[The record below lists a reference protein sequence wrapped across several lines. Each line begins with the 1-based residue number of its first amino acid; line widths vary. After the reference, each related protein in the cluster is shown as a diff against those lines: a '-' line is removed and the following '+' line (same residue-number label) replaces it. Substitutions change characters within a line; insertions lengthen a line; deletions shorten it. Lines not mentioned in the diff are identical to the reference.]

1 MPQKKYHVDLT
12 DDERAELEKT
22 LKSGKHN
29 SRKLTR
35 ARILLLADAGK
46 TDAEI
51 VAALRAARPTIERT
65 RQRFVEQG
73 MGCLHEKLRHGARP
87 RLSGKQQ
94 AHLIAVACSEAPA
107 GRARW
112 TLSLLADKAVELG
125 FVDSIARETV
135 RQMLKKQTQA
145 VASETMVYRR
155 GDGRVYC
162 GNGRCF
168 GFVLRR
174 L

>member
-12 DDERAELEKT
+12 AEERAGLEEL

-35 ARILLLADAGK
+35 TRILLLADAGK

-51 VAALRAARPTIERT
+51 VVALSTARPTVERT

-73 MGCLHEKLRHGARP
+73 LGCLNERLRHGARP
-87 RLSGKQQ
+87 RLTDKQQ
-94 AHLIAVACSEAPA
+94 AHLVAVACTEAPD

-112 TLSLLADKAVELG
+112 TLQLLADKAVELK

-135 RQMLKKQTQA
+135 RQMLKKTNSSRGSENNG
-145 VASETMVYRR
+145 ASAQ
-155 GDGRVYC
+155 
-162 GNGRCF
+162 
-168 GFVLRR
+168 
-174 L
+174 

>member
-12 DDERAELEKT
+12 DAERAELEQM
-22 LKSGKHN
+22 LKAGKHN

-35 ARILLLADAGK
+35 ARILLVADMDQ

-51 VAALRAARPTIERT
+51 IAALRVSRPTVERT

-73 MGCLHEKLRHGARP
+73 LGCLDEKLRQGARP
-87 RLSGKQQ
+87 RLTDKQQ
-94 AHLIAVACSEAPA
+94 AHLVAVACTDAPA

-112 TLSLLADKAVELG
+112 TLQLLADKAVELK

-135 RQMLKKQTQA
+135 RQMLKKT
-145 VASETMVYRR
+145 SSNR
-155 GDGRVYC
+155 GSKN
-162 GNGRCF
+162 NGAL
-168 GFVLRR
+168 GA
-174 L
+174 

>member
-12 DDERAELEKT
+12 NDERNELKRL

-35 ARILLLADAGK
+35 ARVLLLADAGK
-46 TDAEI
+46 SDADI
-51 VAALRAARPTIERT
+51 VGALSTARPTVERT

-73 MGCLHEKLRHGARP
+73 LGCLLEKLRHGARP
-87 RLSGKQQ
+87 RLTDKQQ
-94 AHLIAVACSEAPA
+94 AHLVAVACTDAPS

-112 TLSLLADKAVELG
+112 TLQLLADKAVELK

-135 RQMLKKQTQA
+135 RQMLKKTN
-145 VASETMVYRR
+145 SNR
-155 GDGRVYC
+155 GSRN
-162 GNGRCF
+162 NGAL
-168 GFVLRR
+168 GV
-174 L
+174 

>member
-12 DDERAELEKT
+12 DEERAELEKM
-22 LKSGKHN
+22 LKSGKHK

-51 VAALRAARPTIERT
+51 AAALHTARPTIERT

-73 MGCLHEKLRHGARP
+73 LGCLDERLRMGARP
-87 RLSGKQQ
+87 RLTIRQS
-94 AHLIAVACSEAPA
+94 AHLIAVACTEAPD

-112 TLSLLADKAVELG
+112 TLQLLADKAVELK

-135 RQMLKKQTQA
+135 RQMLKKTNSNRGSRNNGASA
-145 VASETMVYRR
+145 V
-155 GDGRVYC
+155 
-162 GNGRCF
+162 
-168 GFVLRR
+168 
-174 L
+174 

>member
-1 MPQKKYHVDLT
+1 MDCSLTGIVYSKGFDKTMPQKKYHVDLT
-12 DDERAELEKT
+12 DDERAELEKM
-22 LKSGKHN
+22 LKGGKHK

-51 VAALRAARPTIERT
+51 VAAVAAARPTIERL

-73 MGCLHEKLRHGARP
+73 LGCLDERLRMGARP
-87 RLSGKQQ
+87 RLSERQQ
-94 AHLIAVACSEAPA
+94 AHLIVVACTKAPD

-112 TLSLLADKAVELG
+112 TLQLLADKAIELK

-135 RQMLKKQTQA
+135 RQLLKKTNLNRGSGNNG
-145 VASETMVYRR
+145 ASAM
-155 GDGRVYC
+155 
-162 GNGRCF
+162 
-168 GFVLRR
+168 
-174 L
+174 

>member
-12 DDERAELEKT
+12 NDERCQLEQ
-22 LKSGKHN
+22 LLNSGKHN

-51 VAALRAARPTIERT
+51 IGALRVSRPTVERT

-73 MGCLHEKLRHGARP
+73 LGCLLERLRHGARP
-87 RLSGKQQ
+87 RLTDKQQ
-94 AHLIAVACSEAPA
+94 AHLVAVACTDAPA

-112 TLSLLADKAVELG
+112 TLQLLADKAVELK

-135 RQMLKKQTQA
+135 RQMLKKTNLN
-145 VASETMVYRR
+145 R
-155 GDGRVYC
+155 GF
-162 GNGRCF
+162 GNNGVS
-168 GFVLRR
+168 GV
-174 L
+174 

>member
-12 DDERAELEKT
+12 EDERAELEQK

-51 VAALRAARPTIERT
+51 AAALLTARPTIERT

-73 MGCLHEKLRHGARP
+73 LGCLEEKLRQGARP
-87 RLSGKQQ
+87 RLSEKQA
-94 AHLIAVACSEAPA
+94 AHLIAVACSDAPD
-107 GRARW
+107 GRAGW
-112 TLSLLADKAVELG
+112 TLQLLADKAVELG
-125 FVDSIARETV
+125 YVDSIARETV
-135 RQMLKKQTQA
+135 RQILKKTN
-145 VASETMVYRR
+145 SNP
-155 GDGRVYC
+155 GS
-162 GNGRCF
+162 GNNG
-168 GFVLRR
+168 VSAQ
-174 L
+174 

>member
-12 DDERAELEKT
+12 VDEGTELESL
-22 LKSGKHN
+22 LKGGKHN

-51 VAALRAARPTIERT
+51 IGALRVSRPTVERT

-73 MGCLHEKLRHGARP
+73 LGCLDEQLRHGARP
-87 RLSGKQQ
+87 RLTAKQQ
-94 AHLIAVACSEAPA
+94 AHLVAVACTEAPD

-112 TLSLLADKAVELG
+112 TLQLLADKAVELK
-125 FVDSIARETV
+125 FVTSIARETV
-135 RQMLKKQTQA
+135 RQMLKKTNLSRGSGNNG
-145 VASETMVYRR
+145 ASAQ
-155 GDGRVYC
+155 
-162 GNGRCF
+162 
-168 GFVLRR
+168 
-174 L
+174 

>member
-12 DDERAELEKT
+12 KEEHGELEQL

-51 VAALRAARPTIERT
+51 ASALLTARPTVERT

-73 MGCLHEKLRHGARP
+73 LGCLEEKLRQGARP
-87 RLSGKQQ
+87 RLSEKQA
-94 AHLIAVACSEAPA
+94 AHLIAVACSDAPE

-112 TLSLLADKAVELG
+112 TLRLLADKAVELK

-135 RQMLKKQTQA
+135 RQMLKKTNLSRGSENNG
-145 VASETMVYRR
+145 ASAQ
-155 GDGRVYC
+155 
-162 GNGRCF
+162 
-168 GFVLRR
+168 
-174 L
+174 

>member
-12 DDERAELEKT
+12 DDERAELEQM
-22 LKSGKHN
+22 LKAGKHK

-46 TDAEI
+46 NDSEI
-51 VAALRAARPTIERT
+51 IAALSTARPTVERT

-73 MGCLHEKLRHGARP
+73 LGCLDEKSRQGARP
-87 RLSGKQQ
+87 RLTDKQQ
-94 AHLIAVACSEAPA
+94 SHLVAVACADAPE

-112 TLSLLADKAVELG
+112 TLQLLADKAVELK

-135 RQMLKKQTQA
+135 RQMLKKTN
-145 VASETMVYRR
+145 SNR
-155 GDGRVYC
+155 GSKNSGALEV
-162 GNGRCF
+162 
-168 GFVLRR
+168 
-174 L
+174 

>member
-12 DDERAELEKT
+12 DAERRELEQL

-35 ARILLLADAGK
+35 ARILLLADMGK
-46 TDAEI
+46 SDAEI
-51 VAALRAARPTIERT
+51 VVALSTARPTVERT

-73 MGCLHEKLRHGARP
+73 LGCLDEKLRQGARP
-87 RLSGKQQ
+87 PLTDKQQ
-94 AHLIAVACSEAPA
+94 AHLVAVACTDAPD

-112 TLSLLADKAVELG
+112 TLQLLADKAVELK

-135 RQMLKKQTQA
+135 RQMLKKTNLNRGSKNNGASA
-145 VASETMVYRR
+145 V
-155 GDGRVYC
+155 
-162 GNGRCF
+162 
-168 GFVLRR
+168 
-174 L
+174 

>member
-12 DDERAELEKT
+12 DDERAELEQM
-22 LKSGKHN
+22 LKAGKHN

-46 TDAEI
+46 TDAEV
-51 VAALRAARPTIERT
+51 VAALWTARPTVERI

-73 MGCLHEKLRHGARP
+73 LGCLDEKLRQGARP
-87 RLSGKQQ
+87 RLTDKQQ
-94 AHLIAVACSEAPA
+94 AHLVVVACTDAPA

-112 TLSLLADKAVELG
+112 TLQLLADKAVQLK

-135 RQMLKKQTQA
+135 RQMLKKTNLN
-145 VASETMVYRR
+145 R
-155 GDGRVYC
+155 GSKN
-162 GNGRCF
+162 NGAL
-168 GFVLRR
+168 GA
-174 L
+174 